1 MAGMGWVGLDDPIG
15 LSSHNN
21 SMILPFPLVDGPGL
35 YGSLVPS
42 WRWLVCS
49 VLLYESCKVGG
60 QGDLCFLTAPICVRL
75 SFAANIGTTVA
86 KHTLTSV

>member
-1 MAGMGWVGLDDPIG
+1 MGWRGWVGLDWMIPLAFPAITI
-15 LSSHNN
+15 LSFYHFH
-21 SMILPFPLVDGPGL
+21 LWPGL

-75 SFAANIGTTVA
+75 SFTANIGTTVA